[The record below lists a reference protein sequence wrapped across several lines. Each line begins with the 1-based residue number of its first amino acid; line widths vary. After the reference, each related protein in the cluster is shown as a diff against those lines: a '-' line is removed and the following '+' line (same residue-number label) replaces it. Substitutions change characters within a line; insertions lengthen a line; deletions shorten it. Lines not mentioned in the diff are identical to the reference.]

1 MSGMPDETYDDMWV
15 APDADPR
22 ESDSPPMDERDNY
35 AAYLRHRRQTLELK
49 CEGLTPEQMAQR
61 SVPPSTMSLL
71 GLVRHLAEVER
82 GWWRRT
88 LAGEQAERLWGPS
101 RADADFNDVV
111 GEQGAVDE
119 AWAAWREEVAYAE
132 AWLAAHDDM
141 GEVIDAGHHGEL
153 NVRDVVVHLI
163 EEYAQ
168 HLGHADLLRE
178 CIDGR
183 TGQ

>member
-1 MSGMPDETYDDMWV
+1 MADETYDDMWV
-15 APDADPR
+15 HPDEDPR
-22 ESDSPPMDERDNY
+22 ESSQPPLGERANY

-49 CEGLTPEQMAQR
+49 CDGLTPEQMATR
-61 SVPPSTMSLL
+61 SVPPSSMSLL

-82 GWWRRT
+82 MWWRRV
-88 LAGEQAERLWGPS
+88 LAGDDVPRLWGPP
-101 RADADFNDVV
+101 RTDADWEDVV
-111 GEQGAVDE
+111 GEQSAVDE
-119 AWAAWREEVAYAE
+119 AWSAWRVEVAFGE
-132 AWLAAHDDM
+132 DWLAAHDDM
-141 GEVIDAGHHGEL
+141 GLVVPAGHHGEL

-183 TGQ
+183 TGP

>member
-1 MSGMPDETYDDMWV
+1 MGELQ
-15 APDADPR
+15 
-22 ESDSPPMDERDNY
+22 DERDTY
-35 AAYLRHRRQTLELK
+35 AEYLRSRRELVVFK
-49 CEGLTPEQMAQR
+49 CDGLTPEQMALR
-61 SVPPSTMSLL
+61 SVPPSSMSLL

-88 LAGEQAERLWGPS
+88 LAGGTPERLWGPPRS
-101 RADADFNDVV
+101 DSDWNGAV
-111 GEQGAVDE
+111 GTQEAVDE
-119 AWAAWREEVAYAE
+119 AWAAWREEVAFAE
-132 AWLAAHDDM
+132 QWLADHDDM
-141 GEVIDAGHHGEL
+141 GLVVEAGHHGRV